1 MNGKDVKLE
10 KILEVSLKVFAR
22 FGYKK
27 ATMED
32 IATELGMT
40 KGNIY
45 LYVRDKRDLYEK
57 SVSHAL
63 VKWQSRVF
71 EQMSAETDV
80 IRQFSVMSNRAFE
93 YLAGDVD
100 LHAILVNDQSI
111 FPISFAEDRF
121 REINKASMDMVRE
134 LIRRGIREKKFRKID
149 VESAVEFIFSV
160 YIMFIIKTYVKH
172 ESRPTETMF
181 STGLDMLLNGLVAR

>member
-1 MNGKDVKLE
+1 LNEKDIKLE

-63 VKWQSRVF
+63 IKWQSRVF

-93 YLAGDVD
+93 YLASDVD

-121 REINKASMDMVRE
+121 RDINKASMDMVRG
-134 LIRRGIREKKFRKID
+134 LIRQGIREKKFRKID

-172 ESRPTETMF
+172 EGRPTETMF
-181 STGLDMLLNGLVAR
+181 STGLDMLLNGLIAR